1 VLVGRRKGGKTPAQ
15 IKKAIH
21 NAVWKYLGRKRFS
34 GISLPNKEAED
45 ETGMPDVLAEFY
57 KYKRWDWQ
65 HLPWPG
71 AMSDQP
77 WQWMFEMDCVAEAIE
92 LQEAL
97 DRQAEKQLAELQQ
110 TNALPGRLV
119 N

>member
-1 VLVGRRKGGKTPAQ
+1 VLIGRRKGGKTPAQ
-15 IKKAIH
+15 IRKLIH
-21 NAVWKYLGRKRFS
+21 NAVWKHIGRKRMG
-34 GISLPNKEAED
+34 GISLPNAEAEA
-45 ETGMPDVLAEFY
+45 ETGIPDVLAEFY
-57 KYKRWDWQ
+57 KYQRWDWQ

-97 DRQAEKQLAELQQ
+97 DRQAKEQLAQLQNQ
-110 TNALPGRLV
+110 NAFPGGLL